1 MTTAN
6 YRKIYEEHYGP
17 IPTDSSNRTYDIHH
31 IDGNRQNNDPSNLI
45 ALSVQAHYD
54 IHYAQGDYGACLK
67 IKRDM
72 KLSKEEM
79 SLLATQNNLKKV
91 KEGTHNFLGG
101 QVARETQQR
110 LVAEGKHHWLTGEA
124 QRISTTRRLKEGTHP
139 FQLHWTCQY
148 CGVFGKNKAMY
159 NRWHNQNCKEKT
171 N

>member
-79 SLLATQNNLKKV
+79 LQHYKTLICKYDGENISLLDFVEFN
-91 KEGTHNFLGG
+91 
-101 QVARETQQR
+101 
-110 LVAEGKHHWLTGEA
+110 
-124 QRISTTRRLKEGTHP
+124 
-139 FQLHWTCQY
+139 
-148 CGVFGKNKAMY
+148 
-159 NRWHNQNCKEKT
+159 
-171 N
+171 